1 MGMLDPKSTVKFRFV
16 PMTAEYAREIL
27 GWRYEPPYD
36 FYNPGAG
43 IDEEDLAAT
52 FLNPDYHYYAV
63 LDAHGALIAYR
74 CFGEDARVA
83 GGDYTADA
91 LDMGGGLRPDLTG
104 RGLGP
109 PVMRAA
115 MDFAR
120 VEFAP
125 RVFRTT
131 VAAWNVRALRACMKA
146 GYQPTAAFE
155 NSQGNPF
162 VILMRDAIEGLSPL
176 ALTNPPTRCNL

>member
-52 FLNPDYHYYAV
+52 FLNPDYHYYVV
-63 LDAHGALIAYR
+63 LDAHGALIAYC

-91 LDMGGGLRPDLTG
+91 LDMGGGWRPDLTG

-109 PVMRAA
+109 QVMRAA
-115 MDFAR
+115 MEFAR
-120 VEFAP
+120 SVFAP

-131 VAAWNVRALRACMKA
+131 VAAWNVRALRACMRVGYRPAATFESLA
-146 GYQPTAAFE
+146 GARFVLLMCAAPE
-155 NSQGNPF
+155 E
-162 VILMRDAIEGLSPL
+162 M
-176 ALTNPPTRCNL
+176 